1 MLLLGAASVV
11 KVFCALAFVAMA
23 LSLTDPNTAMRKS
36 RGAAR
41 SSGVATALRALR
53 DHLDTL
59 GNPDIQ
65 FVAFTGLE
73 TADAVIANAA
83 CVLLALYFKKPT
95 ASTVNAWLKGSDN
108 TTTAGASGDI
118 VFKLIGTS
126 GGGREYCPIFADG
139 LAFGTGLTLGSHTGE
154 QRFSKSL
161 VADAPSGF
169 AIIGASI

>member
-1 MLLLGAASVV
+1 
-11 KVFCALAFVAMA
+11 MA
-23 LSLTDPNTAMRKS
+23 LSLADPNTAMRKA

-73 TADAVIANAA
+73 TADAVIANVP
-83 CVLLALYFKKPT
+83 CTLLALYFKKPT
-95 ASTVNAWLKGSDN
+95 ASTVNSWLKGSES
-108 TTTAGASGDI
+108 TTAAAANGDI
-118 VFKLIGTS
+118 VFKLVGTS
-126 GGGREYCPIFADG
+126 GGGREYCPIFSDG
-139 LAFGTGLTLGSHTGE
+139 LPFATGLTLGAHTTVNGS
-154 QRFSKSL
+154 SKSL

-169 AIIGASI
+169 AIVGAAI